1 MAGGDDVKACKANTE
16 LVPLKI
22 VLFLW
27 YGGRS
32 TGSLVGGTAMYFLG
46 AETAF
51 RIMGGVAAL
60 ASASYGCFC
69 CFQRTATRAAERH
82 PPANADKASSPVASA
97 SASASNEDDK
107 ASAQDEGRVEPEG
120 S

>member
-1 MAGGDDVKACKANTE
+1 MTS
-16 LVPLKI
+16 
-22 VLFLW
+22 
-27 YGGRS
+27 RS

-69 CFQRTATRAAERH
+69 CFQRIASRTVGRQ
-82 PPANADKASSPVASA
+82 PPANVDKTSSPVAST
-97 SASASNEDDK
+97 SNEGDK
-107 ASAQDEGRVEPEG
+107 AHDEGRVEPEG